1 MQYLDEEVTRWL
13 LIKTKTQIQNAKKD
27 LCGILVNGIIRK
39 DDIFTTV
46 KEFDEIERNLT
57 RSIELVQNTRKK
69 NKDEHINKS
78 LQSNPRSAI

>member
-1 MQYLDEEVTRWL
+1 MQYVDEEVTRWL
-13 LIKTKTQIQNAKKD
+13 LLKTKTQIQNVKKD
-27 LCGILVNGIIRK
+27 LCAILVDGIIRK

-69 NKDEHINKS
+69 DENEHINKS
-78 LQSNPRSAI
+78 LQNNLRSSI

>member
-69 NKDEHINKS
+69 TKMNI
-78 LQSNPRSAI
+78 